1 MITKVTSDKIDGNC
15 YIICEEGCAVVI
27 DPADGD
33 KVMGELER
41 LEVKPEYIIL
51 THEHFDHIGGLEQ
64 VREACGVPVIASR
77 ECSENIQTVKGNLSS
92 ISGILEY
99 FKTGKIPEKTI
110 DPFVCGPADITFDEE
125 YLLEWRGHS
134 FRFRRLPGH
143 SRGSVLISLDDDK
156 IFTGDYLIAGREVI
170 TRLKGGSQEDYDNI
184 ALPVLESITEGTHI
198 YPGHDE
204 DYVKGRQEDEQ
215 R

>member
-1 MITKVTSDKIDGNC
+1 MITKVTSEKIDGNS
-15 YIICEEGCAVVI
+15 YIIREGGYALVI

-33 KVMGELER
+33 KVTKEIER
-41 LEVKPEYIIL
+41 LGVTPEYIIL

-64 VREACGVPVIASR
+64 VRETCGIPVIASR
-77 ECSENIQTVKGNLSS
+77 ECSDNIQTVKGNLSS

-99 FKTGKIPEKTI
+99 FKTGKIPDKTI
-110 DPFVCGPADITFDEE
+110 DPFVCGPADITFEE
-125 YLLEWRGHS
+125 NYSMEWRGHS
-134 FRFRRLPGH
+134 LSFRRLPGH
-143 SRGSVLISLDDDK
+143 SRGSVLIYLDEGI
-156 IFTGDYLIAGREVI
+156 IFTGDYLIADREVI

-184 ALPVLESITEGTHI
+184 ALPVLESIPEGTHI

-204 DYVKGRQEDEQ
+204 DYIMGRQDNGQ